1 MKISWSPQA
10 KKEYEKILL
19 YLNESWSIKEI
30 ENFIIKTETVLNGIQ
45 ENPYMFVKS
54 TKKKNVCK
62 ALINKQNSVFYHIKP
77 LKKEIVLL
85 SSGTIEKILRNRN
98 INPTPK
104 RKSGIPSSI
113 VHNKTRQTNTA
124 LF

>member
-10 KKEYEKILL
+10 KKEYEKILM
-19 YLNESWSIKEI
+19 YLNEFWSLKEI

-62 ALINKQNSVFYHIKP
+62 ALINKQNSVFYYIKP

-85 SSGTIEKILRNRN
+85 SFWDNRKK
-98 INPTPK
+98 PK
-104 RKSGIPSSI
+104 KQ
-113 VHNKTRQTNTA
+113 KY
-124 LF
+124 